1 MANPNIVNVTQ
12 IYGKT
17 TYAALTTT
25 LTTVLLANSA
35 ASGKVFKVNSIMI
48 ANVDGTNAADVTV
61 DINTSAAGSGTSYA
75 LANTISVP
83 ADATLN
89 LVDGNSSFY
98 LEEDKSIIGGASAN
112 SDLEIVI
119 SYEEISSS

>member
-1 MANPNIVNVTQ
+1 MANPNIVNVTT
-12 IYGKT
+12 ITGKT

-35 ASGKVFKVNSIMI
+35 ASGKVYKVNSIMV

-61 DINTSAAGSGTSYA
+61 DINTAAGGGGTSYA
-75 LANTISVP
+75 LASTISIP

-89 LVDGNSSFY
+89 LVDKNSSFY
-98 LEEDKSIIGGASAN
+98 LMEDKSILGGASADG
-112 SDLEIVI
+112 DLEIII
-119 SYEEISSS
+119 SYEIIN